1 MNNICFTV
9 AISLPEHD
17 GITTA
22 GKLTQQQLDK
32 LTAYFMELADENKED
47 LS

>member
-1 MNNICFTV
+1 MEKIYFTV
-9 AISLPEHD
+9 AISLPEDD
-17 GITTA
+17 GITNA

-32 LTAYFMELADENKED
+32 LTAYFKELADENREE